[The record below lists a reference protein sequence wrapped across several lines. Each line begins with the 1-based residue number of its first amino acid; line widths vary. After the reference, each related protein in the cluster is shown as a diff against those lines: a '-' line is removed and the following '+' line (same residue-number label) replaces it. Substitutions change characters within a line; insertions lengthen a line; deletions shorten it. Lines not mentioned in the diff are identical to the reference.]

1 MAHFEHIEA
10 IEKRLWNAA
19 DTLRANSNYASN
31 EYFLPVMGLIF
42 LRHAYSRFLS
52 VKDEIE
58 ANLPKR
64 GGKTRAL
71 TKEDFSQKSAIF
83 LQPNAQFDYLVSMP
97 DSADRAKAI
106 IEAME
111 SIEADY
117 ESLRGVLPK
126 SEYQEL
132 DNKVL
137 GQLLRTLNPDELKK
151 VSGDVFG
158 RIYEYFLTQFA
169 DQKAHDG
176 GEFFTPVSL
185 VSLIANIIEPERGT
199 VLDPACG
206 SGGMFVQSARV
217 VERRHENPTEKLTF
231 YGLEKNATT
240 IRLAKM
246 NLAVH
251 GLEGN
256 IQKAITYYE
265 DPHELLGKADFV
277 MANPPFN
284 VDEIDAK
291 KVKNDPRLPFGLPG
305 VNKKG
310 KVSNGNYIWISYF
323 YSYLNEKGRA
333 GFVMSSQA
341 SSAGRDEAKV
351 RQKLVET
358 GAVDIMVAIRSNFF
372 YTRTVPCELWFIDRD
387 KPDQPSSPSLLPG
400 GEGSHYRGKPDQPSS
415 PTLLPR
421 GEGSHYRGGFDFS
434 GLGERARELRK
445 KQTPAEELLWE
456 MLRDRQLLGFKFRRQ
471 HQFGDYI
478 LDFYCH
484 EAKLAVEL
492 DGAVHEQ
499 RQEQD
504 AKRDAYLKSQGIQVL
519 RISNDTLLKETAS
532 AIKQIADLLPSPS
545 GRGAGGE
552 GQNVARRHKGNILMI
567 DARNIYRK
575 VTRKI
580 YDFSPEQEQNIL
592 AIVWLYRGET
602 ERYLE
607 LVAGY
612 CRRMLTEAAA
622 CFAMQDDECETVEP
636 LPNFIG
642 ALATLRDRMEPFLKT
657 LTKDS
662 PPLPLGE
669 GTGVRVGIA
678 ADSVPNAQNELDAAI
693 PLFEA
698 DVEAFRTAV
707 SEQQAIWKTQKTTN
721 GKLKKAVDRL
731 AALAETSRDL
741 VKQADML
748 FKLASTAVDAAQT
761 TPSPRPDGHPSPN
774 GRGDGGEGAP
784 TFFMLR
790 KYLRE
795 MDSVRATAVEQLKL
809 VRYFWRQAR
818 WLTERFP
825 EAKLRDV
832 PGLVKL
838 VDRAEI
844 AANDWSLTPGR
855 YVGVAPEEEDDDFDF
870 EEALRE
876 IHVELEDLNA
886 EAVKLAERIKKNF
899 EELGI

>member
-1 MAHFEHIEA
+1 MVQLEHIEA

-19 DTLRANSNYASN
+19 DNLRANSTYASN

-42 LRHAYSRFLS
+42 LRYAYSRFLA
-52 VKDEIE
+52 VKDEIK

-64 GGKTRAL
+64 SGKTRAL
-71 TKEDFSQKSAIF
+71 TKEDFSQKGAIF
-83 LQPNAQFDYLVSMP
+83 LQPKAQFDYLVSLP
-97 DSADRAKAI
+97 DSEDRAKAI

-117 ESLRGVLPK
+117 ENLRGVLPK
-126 SEYQEL
+126 NEYQEL
-132 DNKVL
+132 DNDVL
-137 GQLLRTLNPDELKK
+137 GQLLRTLNPDELKE

-185 VSLIANIIEPERGT
+185 VSLIANVIEPECGV

-206 SGGMFVQSARV
+206 SGGMFVQSARF
-217 VERRHENPTEKLTF
+217 VEHSHQNPAEKLTF

-265 DPHELLGKADFV
+265 DTHELLGKADFV

-284 VDEIDAK
+284 VDEIDAD

-351 RQKLVET
+351 RKKLIET
-358 GAVDIMVAIRSNFF
+358 GDVDIMIAIRSNFF
-372 YTRTVPCELWFIDRD
+372 YTRTVPCELWFLNRAKPERHRD
-387 KPDQPSSPSLLPG
+387 K
-400 GEGSHYRGKPDQPSS
+400 
-415 PTLLPR
+415 
-421 GEGSHYRGGFDFS
+421 
-434 GLGERARELRK
+434 
-445 KQTPAEELLWE
+445 
-456 MLRDRQLLGFKFRRQ
+456 
-471 HQFGDYI
+471 
-478 LDFYCH
+478 
-484 EAKLAVEL
+484 V
-492 DGAVHEQ
+492 
-499 RQEQD
+499 
-504 AKRDAYLKSQGIQVL
+504 
-519 RISNDTLLKETAS
+519 
-532 AIKQIADLLPSPS
+532 
-545 GRGAGGE
+545 
-552 GQNVARRHKGNILMI
+552 LMI

-580 YDFSPEQEQNIL
+580 YDFSSEQQQNIL
-592 AIVWLYRGET
+592 AIVWLYRGKT
-602 ERYLE
+602 DRFLD

-612 CRRMLTEAAA
+612 CRHMLDEASKCFATKDRYGKKIKPIPDFIASIDSLKGILQPFLDTLTENGPHAEVFREFEDA
-622 CFAMQDDECETVEP
+622 Q
-636 LPNFIG
+636 
-642 ALATLRDRMEPFLKT
+642 ATF
-657 LTKDS
+657 
-662 PPLPLGE
+662 
-669 GTGVRVGIA
+669 
-678 ADSVPNAQNELDAAI
+678 Q
-693 PLFEA
+693 A
-698 DVEAFRTAV
+698 DVAAFKKAIVGQQEA
-707 SEQQAIWKTQKTTN
+707 WKKHKTTN
-721 GKLKKAVDRL
+721 GALKKAVDRL
-731 AALAETSRDL
+731 APLADSSRDL
-741 VKQADML
+741 VKQADL
-748 FKLASTAVDAAQT
+748 LYKLVCRLIETCENKCEAKKSEVWSGREITRARKAADEARQLVVT
-761 TPSPRPDGHPSPN
+761 
-774 GRGDGGEGAP
+774 
-784 TFFMLR
+784 
-790 KYLRE
+790 
-795 MDSVRATAVEQLKL
+795 QLKQ
-809 VRYFWRQAR
+809 VRYFHRQAH

-832 PGLVKL
+832 EGLVKL

-844 AANDWSLTPGR
+844 EANDWSLTPGR

-876 IHVELEDLNA
+876 IHVELEGLNA
-886 EAVKLAERIKKNF
+886 EAVKLAKKIKKNF
-899 EELGI
+899 EELGV